1 MCADSSNW
9 SATLDPWVQPLI
21 ALFCYAHVCARS
33 SNWSCACPQQQLLG
47 QLLTFG
53 CRPQLP
59 YSATHM
65 CVCAHN
71 SKWFVKAVDCSKPS
85 IDYLHLLLLQHT
97 CVCVCS
103 QQHLVVTLNRFTQK
117 HTCVCHQQQVVGQPL
132 ALCVLTI
139 AIGRP
144 NLK

>member
-65 CVCAHN
+65 CVCVLTTAN
-71 SKWFVKAVDCSKPS
+71 GLSK
-85 IDYLHLLLLQHT
+85 LLTVQNPQLTTFTYCCCNTH
-97 CVCVCS
+97 VCVCS